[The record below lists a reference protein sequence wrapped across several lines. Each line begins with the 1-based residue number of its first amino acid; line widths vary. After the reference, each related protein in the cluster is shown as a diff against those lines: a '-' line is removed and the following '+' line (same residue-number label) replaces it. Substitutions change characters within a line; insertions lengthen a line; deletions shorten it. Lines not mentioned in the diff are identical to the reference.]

1 MDELLEATAVSG
13 APRERTSEHPHADTH
28 SIVDMGVNTAAAA
41 PQGKRVGRKQ
51 ELTTDPDSSSSLVAE
66 AAFGVDMAASER
78 VADREVVA
86 GVVANNVDSNGEPQR
101 DESVSEVV
109 VTATSTA
116 VAGAMTTTTTTT
128 TTTTKTSVTVQE
140 THTEIGSEGA
150 VVKFIRQ
157 GGSVT
162 AAAAKFGLSRMDVS
176 KIVKDAAEAS
186 AEGLGDSDT
195 GSDAEMTEDDS
206 SVDARAAGEGSDQ
219 QQATRKR
226 KSAGADGATTTA
238 VAAATENVSGDANAL
253 TPAKVK
259 TATTTDDVSLDSS
272 AKAKRVRK
280 SKEEKLA
287 ILDFVEQ
294 GGTHVAAAEKFG
306 ISRTAVTKMV
316 KDKELI
322 WSKVA
327 GKVDTTASAQAPA
340 EGSSAPMDIDALAT
354 NNAVDDL
361 AITIGAPA
369 TKKERAAAAPS
380 SPLTSGTLAN
390 RKGRRVRKTNV
401 EKLEILAFV
410 EQGGSQGA
418 AAEKFGVSRT
428 AVTKMVKEK
437 DAISAQAT
445 SDSTN
450 HRKVLQYQHKLSI
463 IEDMLYKWQVQVE
476 FEAPNLK
483 VTGDLLQNKAM
494 EFRNKILADF
504 SSDLPDEV
512 VVSLTDFKAS
522 NGWLHRYTQRR
533 NVRSMSKNEHHSV
546 SADPAYV
553 EKRMERIRSQL
564 SLAHVPLQCIW
575 NIDEAVIRH
584 RTTSSRV
591 DAPINLDSRSQEKM
605 TVAFGVSAAGEKLN
619 LQAIGASSQPASLK
633 EVDPVLTFGVYYHG
647 QRKACQ
653 DSSTLMHFVNLM
665 NHEARSRKQ
674 IWYILL
680 DNCPSHMAAAS
691 ILDPSGSYDSGFRVD
706 SVVLIVLPPN
716 SVSSLQP
723 LQLGVIRS
731 FKVAFR
737 REMLRTILEEYLD
750 WDAHQTTGGGGAAE
764 QIGDSNS
771 NGQLASFD
779 VHSFTHSQNALL
791 WLQRAWNSTS
801 VTSIRQAWAKSN
813 YLPTHLLP
821 ELSED
826 LSRPLDSTVYDDFL
840 QFLPVLS
847 AKKQLLATLG
857 LDSIDDPERLVL
869 ELVNLDDPDSSGSNN
884 DVNDDEIVMES
895 LSAQGLIRESQRIPT
910 VASVGAVAGAVIPD
924 STPEIAS
931 FGEACSAVEKLL
943 RFMDKTTH
951 EQVPA
956 TDRRA
961 GRSNLLALHR
971 VLLKARAKERSNTA
985 YTV

>member
-1 MDELLEATAVSG
+1 MDELLEATAASG

-28 SIVDMGVNTAAAA
+28 SFVDVGVNTAAAA
-41 PQGKRVGRKQ
+41 PQGKRAGRKQ
-51 ELTTDPDSSSSLVAE
+51 EPTTDPDSSSSLVAE
-66 AAFGVDMAASER
+66 AASGVYMAASER

-86 GVVANNVDSNGEPQR
+86 DAVANNVNSNGEPQR

-116 VAGAMTTTTTTT
+116 VAGATTTTTTT

-140 THTEIGSEGA
+140 TRTEIGSEGA

-176 KIVKDAAEAS
+176 KIVKDAAEAAATA
-186 AEGLGDSDT
+186 AEGFGDSDT

-206 SVDARAAGEGSDQ
+206 SADARAAGEGGDQ

-238 VAAATENVSGDANAL
+238 VAATENVPGDANAL
-253 TPAKVK
+253 MLAKVR
-259 TATTTDDVSLDSS
+259 TATTANDVSLDSS

-322 WSKVA
+322 WSKVT
-327 GKVDTTASAQAPA
+327 GKVDAAASAQAPA
-340 EGSSAPMDIDALAT
+340 EGSSAATDINALAT
-354 NNAVDDL
+354 NNAVDDPAT
-361 AITIGAPA
+361 AIGTPA

-546 SADPAYV
+546 SADPTYV

-737 REMLRTILEEYLD
+737 REMLRTILEEYVD
-750 WDAHQTTGGGGAAE
+750 WDAHQTTGGGAAE
-764 QIGDSNS
+764 QTGDSNS

-869 ELVNLDDPDSSGSNN
+869 ELVNLDDPDFSGSNN

-910 VASVGAVAGAVIPD
+910 IASVGAAAGAVIPD

-931 FGEACSAVEKLL
+931 FGEACLTVEKLL